1 MYVQLDDYTLYDV
14 TFFKQMT
21 KIHECMQHYRGTA
34 NITVF
39 TLCFCNIQRQF
50 WLEPSNIAMCGYPNI
65 KVYI

>member
-1 MYVQLDDYTLYDV
+1 MITHYMMLHF
-14 TFFKQMT
+14 FFKQMT

-39 TLCFCNIQRQF
+39 YIQTFNIQTQF
-50 WLEPSNIAMCGYPNI
+50 WLEPSNIAMCGYLNI